1 MRNALKWTLR
11 KVLALV
17 VAALVVGV
25 FFAALEGLGD
35 NTFFETM
42 LAAGFFAFYLGG
54 LPAILTSGIS
64 DAIGLRLPKHRFQ
77 TALLIHLLGG
87 ILMMFVLLGFRNNLS
102 GEDWLF
108 VGLSLVA
115 ALVFFFMDEGLKR
128 KRWLVN

>member
-1 MRNALKWTLR
+1 MLKALKWTSR
-11 KVLALV
+11 KVLALL

-25 FFAALEGLGD
+25 SFAALEGLED
-35 NTFFETM
+35 NTFFETV

-54 LPAILTSGIS
+54 LPALLASGIS
-64 DAIGLRLPKHRFQ
+64 DAFAIRLSKHRFQ
-77 TALLIHLLGG
+77 VALLIHLLGG
-87 ILMMFVLLGFRNNLS
+87 ILMVFVLLGFRSNLS

-115 ALVFFFMDEGLKR
+115 ALVFFFMDEGLKH

>member
-11 KVLALV
+11 KVLALL

-25 FFAALEGLGD
+25 SFAALEGLDD
-35 NTFFETM
+35 NTFFETV

-54 LPAILTSGIS
+54 IPAILTSGIS
-64 DAIGLRLPKHRFQ
+64 DALTVRISRHRLP

-87 ILMMFVLLGFRNNLS
+87 ILMMFVLLGFRSNLS

-115 ALVFFFMDEGLKR
+115 ALVFFFMDEGLKH